1 MSKDKWQE
9 KIQNIE
15 EGFIPYLPKEEGY
28 EKTVLEA
35 VNYSIN
41 AGGKRLRP
49 MFLYETYSMFGGTD
63 EKAVRPFMMA
73 MEMIHT
79 YSLVHDDLPAMDN
92 DEYRRGRKTTHIVY
106 GEDMGIL
113 AGDALLNYAYETAV
127 EGALKLKDPANG
139 LQALQILSR
148 KAGVYGMVG
157 GLVVDVEL
165 TGKPISD
172 EETLPGCC
180 LPTVTPRIYSM
191 TDGDSPVV

>member
-92 DEYRRGRKTTHIVY
+92 DDYRRGKLTTHKKY
-106 GEDMGIL
+106 GEAMGIL
-113 AGDALLNYAYETAV
+113 AGDALLNLAYETAFLAFDSKTDKQRIAN
-127 EGALKLKDPANG
+127 ALKVLGKKQGFTAWLADKLLMLKITEN
-139 LQALQILSR
+139 LSMNR
-148 KAGVYGMVG
+148 CFIMFIKIKLLHSLRQV
-157 GLVVDVEL
+157 L
-165 TGKPISD
+165 
-172 EETLPGCC
+172 
-180 LPTVTPRIYSM
+180 
-191 TDGDSPVV
+191 

>member
-49 MFLYETYSMFGGTD
+49 MFLCETYSMFGGTD

-73 MEMIHT
+73 IEMIHT

-92 DEYRRGRKTTHIVY
+92 DDYRRGKLTTHKKY
-106 GEDMGIL
+106 GEAMGIL
-113 AGDALLNYAYETAV
+113 AGDALLNLAYETAFLAFDSKTDKQRIAN
-127 EGALKLKDPANG
+127 ALKVLG
-139 LQALQILSR
+139 
-148 KAGVYGMVG
+148 
-157 GLVVDVEL
+157 
-165 TGKPISD
+165 TGKKQGFAAWLADKLLMLKIT
-172 EETLPGCC
+172 ENL
-180 LPTVTPRIYSM
+180 SM
-191 TDGDSPVV
+191 NRCFIMFIKIKLLHSLRQVL